1 MNKNEIL
8 IIKGYIMV
16 MVTVMSAR
24 YVRTEK
30 LFTKVSLEDTS
41 VKDFQSWR
49 DCSRNSLKDIKN
61 LEKNLKDKHFD
72 LN

>member
-1 MNKNEIL
+1 
-8 IIKGYIMV
+8 
-16 MVTVMSAR
+16 MSAR

-49 DCSRNSLKDIKN
+49 DYSQNSLNDIKN
-61 LEKNLKDKHFD
+61 LDKHFD

>member
-1 MNKNEIL
+1 
-8 IIKGYIMV
+8 MV

-41 VKDFQSWR
+41 VKDFQS
-49 DCSRNSLKDIKN
+49 
-61 LEKNLKDKHFD
+61 
-72 LN
+72 

>member
-8 IIKGYIMV
+8 IIKGFMV

-24 YVRTEK
+24 YIRTEK

-41 VKDFQSWR
+41 VKDFQS
-49 DCSRNSLKDIKN
+49 
-61 LEKNLKDKHFD
+61 
-72 LN
+72 

>member
-1 MNKNEIL
+1 
-8 IIKGYIMV
+8 

-49 DCSRNSLKDIKN
+49 DCSQNSLNDIKN
-61 LEKNLKDKHFD
+61 LDKHFD